1 MVSVTASELKDL
13 LENGLADTAIGR
25 TPGRFPQV
33 AGMKFSYDTTM
44 KPRVTSYSGQR
55 VRSLEILNSDGTVT
69 DTIVKDGDVVGNPDR
84 RFNIVTLNFLA
95 NGGDDYPFQELSEP
109 NRLNLY
115 AGRGYGEKVDYP
127 NADTTKD
134 PGRNSKFSY
143 TGGEQDAFAEYMSAF
158 HPNLSEAYSLKEQ
171 NIQQDKR
178 VVKLR

>member
-84 RFNIVTLNFLA
+84 RFNMVTLNFLT
-95 NGGDDYPFQELSEP
+95 NGGEDYPLQKLSAP
-109 NRLNLY
+109 SRLNLY
-115 AGRGYGEKVDYP
+115 ARGYGEKVDYP

-134 PGRNSKFSY
+134 PGCNSKFSY

-158 HPNLSEAYSLKEQ
+158 HSNLSEAYSLKEQ

>member
-1 MVSVTASELKDL
+1 HFDTASNILTQLDFL
-13 LENGLADTAIGR
+13 TYLHR
-25 TPGRFPQV
+25 TTRQFVHPYQQV
-33 AGMKFSYDTTM
+33 
-44 KPRVTSYSGQR
+44 YSRYLRKQP
-55 VRSLEILNSDGTVT
+55 NC
-69 DTIVKDGDVVGNPDR
+69 
-84 RFNIVTLNFLA
+84 
-95 NGGDDYPFQELSEP
+95 DYPFKELSAP

-158 HPNLSEAYSLKEQ
+158 HSNLSEAYSLKEQ

>member
-1 MVSVTASELKDL
+1 M
-13 LENGLADTAIGR
+13 
-25 TPGRFPQV
+25 
-33 AGMKFSYDTTM
+33 
-44 KPRVTSYSGQR
+44 
-55 VRSLEILNSDGTVT
+55 
-69 DTIVKDGDVVGNPDR
+69 
-84 RFNIVTLNFLA
+84 VTLNFLA
-95 NGGDDYPFQELSEP
+95 NGGDDYPFKELSAP

-127 NADTTKD
+127 NADTRKD

-158 HPNLSEAYSLKEQ
+158 HSNLSEAYSLKEQ